1 MLAYGEVVVVCVV
14 PWVFTV
20 YNVLPQQQLY
30 GVISMGELSS
40 HIVLGEHFLVN
51 DSTAADHMR
60 HLSLYY
66 NNYTIYSK
74 VIIAMDGMSH

>member
-20 YNVLPQQQLY
+20 YNVLPQQQLH

-60 HLSLYY
+60 HLPLYY
-66 NNYTIYSK
+66 NNYTVYSK
-74 VIIAMDGMSH
+74 VDHLLWME